1 MVNKFSGKEKELMQ
15 YVDIAGY
22 VVGRLWKGQEGYWL
36 VLDARL
42 RGHDDLSVIL
52 GSSPRIQDSITA
64 A

>member
-1 MVNKFSGKEKELMQ
+1 MQ